1 MDIVSAQADLR
12 RAYADGGPGVFV
24 SGVVWLVAAIV
35 EARGGIGAGFAAL
48 FFGGMLIFPAALLV
62 NRHVLRRAAEAKDN
76 PFGKLVLEC
85 TIAMIGGLLAAWLF
99 LPHAPGLVIP
109 LAAIAVGTHYFV
121 FRTAYGDA
129 RFWLL
134 GGAIAAVGCAAIF
147 GPLLRAEW
155 VAPLVAAVE
164 IGFGALLSFRALRSR

>member
-1 MDIVSAQADLR
+1 MDIASAQADLR
-12 RAYADGGPGVFV
+12 RAYADGGPGVLV
-24 SGVVWLVAAIV
+24 SGLVWLVAALI

-48 FFGGMLIFPAALLV
+48 FFGGMLIFPAALLI
-62 NRHVLRRAAEAKDN
+62 NRKILRRAAEAKDN

-99 LPHAPGLVIP
+99 LPHAPELVMP

-134 GGAIAAVGCAAIF
+134 GGAITAAGCVAIF
-147 GPLLRAEW
+147 GPLPRAEW
-155 VAPLVAAVE
+155 LTMTVAFIELA
-164 IGFGALLSFRALRSR
+164 FGAMLTASALKS